1 MTTPT
6 RRDFNHA
13 LLGSLAAYGLIE
25 TLFQHDAFAAPVKPV
40 ITKWMGE
47 LNTLSKE
54 LKADRKLKDT
64 EFQTKLEELYK
75 RVELA
80 ELLKLL
86 DLDRVARTAK
96 LPDNGARSVGI
107 DLSKVEGLP
116 ERLYFGKQIFGM
128 KKGRSVVP
136 HGHRN
141 MCTGFIILK
150 GTFAGKHYDRVE
162 DRPKHYLIRPTIDR
176 AFKAG
181 EFSTV
186 SDHKDN
192 IHWFKATSD
201 ESFLFNIH
209 VIGYDPKIEGS
220 SGRLYLDPDGEKV
233 KGGLILARKT
243 TSGECHKKW
252 G

>member
-1 MTTPT
+1 MTNPT
-6 RRDFNHA
+6 RRTFNHA

-25 TLFQHDAFAAPVKPV
+25 TLFHQDAFAESVKPV
-40 ITKWMGE
+40 INKWMGE
-47 LNTLSKE
+47 LHTLSKS

-75 RVELA
+75 RVDLTD
-80 ELLKLL
+80 LVKLL

-96 LPDNGARSVGI
+96 LPDNGASSTGI

-116 ERLYFGKQIFGM
+116 AKLYFGKQIFGM

-136 HGHRN
+136 HGHSN
-141 MCTGFIILK
+141 MCTGFIILR

-162 DRPKHYLIRPTIDR
+162 THKNHYLIKPTINR

-181 EFSTV
+181 EFSTI

-192 IHWFKATSD
+192 IHWFKATS
-201 ESFLFNIH
+201 ETAFIFNIH
-209 VIGYDPKIEGS
+209 VIGYDPSIEGS
-220 SGRLYLDPDGEKV
+220 SGRLYLDPEGEKV
-233 KGGLILARKT
+233 KDGLILAKKM
-243 TSGECHKKW
+243 TSAECHKKY

>member
-6 RRDFNHA
+6 RRTFNHA
-13 LLGSLAAYGLIE
+13 LLGTLTAYGLIE
-25 TLFQHDAFAAPVKPV
+25 TLFHHDAFAESVKSV
-40 ITKWMGE
+40 IHKWLGE
-47 LNTLSKE
+47 LNTLSKD

-75 RVELA
+75 RVDLTD
-80 ELLKLL
+80 LLRLL

-96 LPDNGARSVGI
+96 LPDNGAHSTGI

-116 ERLYFGKQIFGM
+116 ARLYFGKQIFGL
-128 KKGRSVVP
+128 KKGRSIVP
-136 HGHRN
+136 HGHSN
-141 MCTGFIILK
+141 MCTGFIVLR

-162 DRPKHYLIRPTIDR
+162 DRAKHYLIKPTIDR

-181 EFSTV
+181 DFSTV

-192 IHWFKATSD
+192 IHWFKATSATA
-201 ESFLFNIH
+201 FIFNIH
-209 VIGYDPKIEGS
+209 VIGYDPKIKGS
-220 SGRLYLDPDGEKV
+220 SGRLYLDPEGEKV
-233 KGGLILARKT
+233 KGGLILAKKM
-243 TSGECHKKW
+243 TSSECHKKY